1 MPMPKPKGSCFSFFF
16 FKKYRPKVMLDPINR
31 IGPIEDAPN
40 TDPMP
45 PSNKKSPDPMPSV
58 DLIILCN

>member
-16 FKKYRPKVMLDPINR
+16 FKKYRPKVTLDPINR

-58 DLIILCN
+58 DLIILRN

>member
-16 FKKYRPKVMLDPINR
+16 FKKYRPKVILDPINR

-45 PSNKKSPDPMPSV
+45 PSNKKSPDPMPSA

>member
-1 MPMPKPKGSCFSFFF
+1 
-16 FKKYRPKVMLDPINR
+16 MLDPINR

>member
-1 MPMPKPKGSCFSFFF
+1 
-16 FKKYRPKVMLDPINR
+16 MLDPINR
-31 IGPIEDAPN
+31 IGPIEDAPK
-40 TDPMP
+40 TDPML